1 MCVLGEYNMKLIEEL
16 LKDEVQMLIGQF
28 HLISSKGWIKSIN
41 KGLGSIGYTFE
52 MELGKLP
59 DSLRLPDYYGTE
71 LKCTGRYSRYPISL
85 FTVSFDGPTFPEINR
100 IVDKY
105 GYPDKD
111 FKDKKVLF
119 ASVSSRYKILLP
131 SGYYLG
137 LDIDKKEEKIYLCAY
152 DSEGSFIERKS
163 FVYFKSVYD
172 HLYLK
177 LNRLALIYASKK
189 IIDGEAHFRYYKI
202 VVYLLKDFDTFLK
215 LLEKGIIKVSL
226 IARISKSGVDE
237 GRYRNK
243 NLVFQ
248 IKKDKLNKLFDELY
262 YYDYDRK
269 FN

>member
-1 MCVLGEYNMKLIEEL
+1 MYTIDEYDMKLVDEL
-16 LKDEVQMLIGQF
+16 QKDEVQMLIGQF
-28 HLISSKGWIKSIN
+28 HLISWKGWIKSVN

-71 LKCTGRYSRYPISL
+71 IKCTGRYSRYPISL
-85 FTVSFDGPTFPEINR
+85 FTVAFDGPTFPEINR
-100 IVDKY
+100 IIDKY

-111 FKDKKVLF
+111 FKNKKVLF
-119 ASVSSRYKILLP
+119 TSVSPRYKILLP
-131 SGYYLG
+131 SRYYFQ
-137 LDIDKKEEKIYLCAY
+137 LDIDKSEEKIYLCVY
-152 DSEGSFIERKS
+152 DLNRSLIERKS

-177 LNRLALIYASKK
+177 LNRLALVHASKK
-189 IIDGEAHFRYYKI
+189 IIDSDVYFRYYKI
-202 VVYLLKDFDTFLK
+202 GIYLLKDFDTFLE
-215 LLEKGIIKVSL
+215 LLERGIIKVSL

-248 IKKDKLNKLFDELY
+248 IKKDMLNKLFEELY
-262 YYDYDRK
+262 YYDYDGK
-269 FN
+269 SY